1 MLRDFNNNIR
11 NKENF
16 ANYCIENKIN
26 LFNNNR
32 QNQNDNKNVLI
43 NNNLNFY
50 INIILKR
57 YD

>member
-1 MLRDFNNNIR
+1 MQRDFNNNIR

-16 ANYCIENKIN
+16 ANYCIENRIN
-26 LFNNNR
+26 LFSINR
-32 QNQNDNKNVLI
+32 QNQNDDKNVLI

-50 INIILKR
+50 KNMILKR

>member
-16 ANYCIENKIN
+16 ANYCIEKRIK

-32 QNQNDNKNVLI
+32 QNQNDDKNVLI

-50 INIILKR
+50 KNIILKR